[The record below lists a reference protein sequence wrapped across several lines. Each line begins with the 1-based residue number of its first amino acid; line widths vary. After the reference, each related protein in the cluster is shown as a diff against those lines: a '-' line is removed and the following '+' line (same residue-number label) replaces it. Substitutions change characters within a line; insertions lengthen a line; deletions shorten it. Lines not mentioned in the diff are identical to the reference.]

1 MYRKIFSSL
10 AVSVFIKLISF
21 IASIVIA
28 RSLGV
33 EGRGELAIILAVY
46 GVAVLVGNFG
56 FIDSFLVFLK
66 ERKKDISD
74 SMLFIWCY
82 SLSAGIV
89 VGLIAVLYVWHT
101 QLNRDMH
108 ITMLIYAIS
117 CPIAIFMALMLN
129 VAIIKEETKIFNIS
143 RAMQGALYVIFVLS
157 FSVCYLNV
165 RLVIVSLLLSLLI
178 SAGYLYYMLRAKYS
192 KNLSV
197 VLNRSKLLEYVRG
210 CGKLSVSNFM
220 ITFTYGLSSLLPIFY
235 LSTFSNLSTVG
246 VYSVSFNLICL
257 GVSLIM
263 PSMAIITAA
272 NNDKFSVKN
281 LTLITCFLSI
291 IGVIVAYY
299 SADIFFEVVYG
310 ASFNKAGQVFTF
322 LVPYAF
328 LLISAQILS
337 AILRGARRASLAA
350 ACCIGSLLI
359 SVIILFVATKSDVER
374 VMAINI
380 SLSIYSSLAFALQAA
395 AIIYIRR
402 NNIICN

>member
-1 MYRKIFSSL
+1 MYKKIFSSL
-10 AVSVFIKLISF
+10 AISVLIKLISF
-21 IASIVIA
+21 VASIVIA
-28 RSLGV
+28 RSLGA

-56 FIDSFLVFLK
+56 FVDAFLVFVK
-66 ERKKDISD
+66 ERRKNISG
-74 SMLFIWCY
+74 SMLFILCY
-82 SLSAGIV
+82 SLIAGV
-89 VGLIAVLYVWHT
+89 AVGLIAIFYIWYT
-101 QLNRDMH
+101 QSNREML
-108 ITMLIYAIS
+108 ITMLIYAIN
-117 CPIAIFMALMLN
+117 CPVAIFMGLMLN
-129 VAIIKEETKIFNIS
+129 VAVIKDETKLFNAS
-143 RAMQGALYVIFVLS
+143 RAMQGVLYVAFVLS
-157 FSVCYLNV
+157 FSLYYLNV
-165 RLVIVSLLLSLLI
+165 RLVIVSLLLSLAM
-178 SAGYLYYMLRAKYS
+178 SAGYLYYMLRVKYPS
-192 KNLSV
+192 DLSV
-197 VLNRSKLLEYVRG
+197 VLSFSRFFEYVKG
-210 CGKLSVSNFM
+210 CGRLSISNFM
-220 ITFTYGLSSLLPIFY
+220 ITFTYGLSAQLPIFY

-350 ACCIGSLLI
+350 TCCIGSLLI
-359 SVIILFVATKSDVER
+359 SVIILFIATKFDVER

-380 SLSIYSSLAFALQAA
+380 SLSIYSALAFALQAT

-402 NNIICN
+402 K